1 MESDINGVI
10 EMPDSSRMIRRIV
23 GSTAGIWL
31 ISLLA
36 FCSYCQ
42 KKDCVSAWEA
52 GAFGIWMIAVFA
64 ISYVLISRIVNKTME
79 RVDDCIQS
87 LIDGQ
92 PDQQFSTEEE
102 SLLGKFQMQILK
114 LYRIMDRSRE
124 MQEQKRGELAE
135 MVADLV
141 HQVNTPLTNI
151 QLYCSFLTQDDLT
164 ETDRSQICQV
174 IDSQVEKLGWFA
186 DGFGKAARLE
196 GDVMKIRPETQP
208 VLDTVLQ
215 AIDQVAPKAQ
225 KNGNEVDLLGDKK
238 MNACYDRRWT
248 EEALFNLL
256 DNAVKYGRKESA
268 IVVELTAYSMFVR
281 IDIKNEGDVIPRKD
295 YNKLFSRFYRGENSA
310 LVYEG
315 VGLGLYLAR
324 KIIMEQ
330 GGYIKVS
337 PWEKKGNIFS
347 IFLRKR

>member
-1 MESDINGVI
+1 
-10 EMPDSSRMIRRIV
+10 MPDSRRMIQKII
-23 GSTAGIWL
+23 GITAGIWG

-36 FCSYCQ
+36 FCLYGYKRGGISF
-42 KKDCVSAWEA
+42 WEA
-52 GAFGIWMIAVFA
+52 GAYGVWNMILFA
-64 ISYVLISRIVNKTME
+64 ISYAMIRRTVNKTME
-79 RVDDCIQS
+79 MIDDVIQS

-92 PDQQFSTEEE
+92 PSQQFGTEEE

-124 MQEQKRGELAE
+124 VQEQKRGELAE

-151 QLYCSFLTQDDLT
+151 QMYSGFLTQDDLA
-164 ETDRSQICQV
+164 EADRIQICQV

-196 GDVMKIRPETQP
+196 GDVMKIRPQSQP
-208 VLDTVLQ
+208 ILDMVLQ
-215 AIDQVAPKAQ
+215 AIDQIALKAQ
-225 KNGNEVDLLGDKK
+225 KNGNEVELIGDK
-238 MNACYDRRWT
+238 NICAVYDRRWT

-268 IVVELTAYSMFVR
+268 IVVELTAFDLFVK
-281 IDIKNEGDVIPRKD
+281 IDVKNEGDVIPRED
-295 YNKLFSRFYRGENSA
+295 YNKLFSRFYRGDNA
-310 LVYEG
+310 VLVYEG

>member
-1 MESDINGVI
+1 
-10 EMPDSSRMIRRIV
+10 MPDSSRMIRRIV

-124 MQEQKRGELAE
+124 MQEQKR
-135 MVADLV
+135 
-141 HQVNTPLTNI
+141 
-151 QLYCSFLTQDDLT
+151 
-164 ETDRSQICQV
+164 
-174 IDSQVEKLGWFA
+174 
-186 DGFGKAARLE
+186 
-196 GDVMKIRPETQP
+196 
-208 VLDTVLQ
+208 
-215 AIDQVAPKAQ
+215 
-225 KNGNEVDLLGDKK
+225 
-238 MNACYDRRWT
+238 
-248 EEALFNLL
+248 
-256 DNAVKYGRKESA
+256 
-268 IVVELTAYSMFVR
+268 
-281 IDIKNEGDVIPRKD
+281 
-295 YNKLFSRFYRGENSA
+295 
-310 LVYEG
+310 
-315 VGLGLYLAR
+315 
-324 KIIMEQ
+324 
-330 GGYIKVS
+330 
-337 PWEKKGNIFS
+337 
-347 IFLRKR
+347 